1 MGEVPTAEV
10 AAIVAH
16 QITTAEAVTT
26 EGIVPAIGTVVAE
39 EEAMEEIRGRP
50 GTITTGIP
58 DKITIAREEVAA
70 TSGTIPTRI
79 HGIVVLRTARGHA
92 QNTRLRRAVAETMA
106 VVAAADAEITT
117 EGMVAVLAE
126 ALPVGTTTMVAAH
139 PTTNVAMIII
149 IRRRLVAAVVA
160 VAAAVVVAVIEWI
173 IAAAAE
179 DAVTD
184 PGNRWDHPDRWP
196 LVAALGGDRRCAR
209 RWVLRVARHRCRRC
223 AGVVRHEVGLRVVS
237 GTMDAVG

>member
-1 MGEVPTAEV
+1 MGVVPTAEV
-10 AAIVAH
+10 AAIVDH
-16 QITTAEAVTT
+16 QITTVEAATT
-26 EGIVPAIGTVVAE
+26 EGIVPVIGTVAAE
-39 EEAMEEIRGRP
+39 EEAMVEIRGRP

-70 TSGTIPTRI
+70 TRGTIPTRI
-79 HGIVVLRTARGHA
+79 PGIVVLRTARGHA

-117 EGMVAVLAE
+117 AGMVAVLAE

-149 IRRRLVAAVVA
+149 IRRRLVAAVA
-160 VAAAVVVAVIEWI
+160 AAAVVVAAVIEWI
-173 IAAAAE
+173 TEAAAG

-196 LVAALGGDRRCAR
+196 LVAALGGVRRCAH
-209 RWVLRVARHRCRRC
+209 RWVLRAVRHRCRRC

-237 GTMDAVG
+237 GTMDAAG